1 MIIDNVKV
9 YTPDQKFVEGGLVLD
24 QDRIEAVYT
33 NETKPDLSGKEVLDG
48 GRAGETWPP
57 DLAEFVAL
65 ISESGANPFG
75 LTVAAV
81 LGADRRWRD
90 ESWGYDGSDKYPW
103 PQPVLYHICLEMRTR
118 GIERQMTQGEL
129 KRLAERQLTKWA
141 KHVGN
146 GMSVPPVRRQLEGA
160 KHPQGPTPIERLKQE
175 YERRKA
181 AGFI

>member
-1 MIIDNVKV
+1 MTEQQIR
-9 YTPDQKFVEGGLVLD
+9 LVCR
-24 QDRIEAVYT
+24 QCMDRC
-33 NETKPDLSGKEVLDG
+33 
-48 GRAGETWPP
+48 RAGETWPP

-75 LTVAAV
+75 LTVDAV
-81 LGADRRWRD
+81 MEEYRRWRN
-90 ESWGYDGSDKYPW
+90 ESWRYDGSDKYPW

-146 GMSVPPVRRQLEGA
+146 GMSVPPVRRQL
-160 KHPQGPTPIERLKQE
+160 
-175 YERRKA
+175 
-181 AGFI
+181 